1 MNNSLS
7 LNQSLKQQLV
17 LSPQLIQTLEVLAMN
32 NIELHERIKGEIEQ
46 NPALVIPPERNLS
59 IERLSSISSKGSVA
73 EDLSDKSSYGSD
85 KSMGIRTSG
94 TFDQAASDNNK
105 MFLEGALT
113 SPESLQDHLLEQL
126 GCLSIDEEKC
136 ELAKLIISNL
146 DHNGFHRNQVDE
158 LVPSAR
164 RKKLHEAL
172 EVVQAL
178 DPSGIAVSDVRESLV
193 LQAKHDGLKGEDLS
207 IFTEMVLHHLENLK
221 SGKFRQIAKTLHSDE
236 EQIQMLYDYL
246 RTLTPYPASAFDS
259 GEIQYIVPEL
269 SVKRIDNTLKLH
281 MNTGTLPELIID
293 EEFTALAEEVGPD
306 QKKETGTYIKEAL
319 RKAAQLQSSVQMRYD
334 TIRKIGIILLEKQH
348 SFFLEGPA
356 KLKPLTYRDIAGEVG
371 VHETTISRAV
381 NGKYIDTDFGI
392 FPMKELF
399 SSSLQSSASSSGE
412 VSKRAVKEMIDV
424 IIRENTSG
432 KALSDQKIA
441 NILQDRGI
449 SIARRTVNKYRK
461 ELQIDSSYER

>member
-32 NIELHERIKGEIEQ
+32 NLELHDRIKNEIEQ
-46 NPALVIPPERNLS
+46 NPALIIPPERNIS
-59 IERLSSISSKGSVA
+59 IERLSSLSSQGSVV
-73 EDLSDKSSYGSD
+73 DDYSDKSSYGSD

-126 GCLSIDEEKC
+126 GCIPVDEGTYD
-136 ELAKLIISNL
+136 LACLIISNL
-146 DHNGFHRNQVDE
+146 DHNGFHRNPVEE
-158 LVPSAR
+158 LAPSSQA
-164 RKKLHEAL
+164 KLLQEAL
-172 EVVQAL
+172 TLVQSL
-178 DPSGIAVSDVRESLV
+178 DPAGIAVTDVRESLI
-193 LQAKHDGLKGEDLS
+193 LQAKLDGVDGEDLS
-207 IFTEMVLHHLENLK
+207 IFSEMVRHHLEKLK
-221 SGKFRQIAKTLHSDE
+221 SGKFKNIAKALSTDE
-236 EQIQMLYDYL
+236 DKITMLYDYL
-246 RTLTPYPASAFDS
+246 RTLDPYPASGFDS
-259 GEIQYIVPEL
+259 GDIQYIVPEL
-269 SVKRIDNTLKLH
+269 SVKRIDNALRLH

-293 EEFTALAEEVGPD
+293 EEFSSLAEEAGPD
-306 QKKETGTYIKEAL
+306 EKKEANSYIRDAL
-319 RKAAQLQSSVQMRYD
+319 RKAGQLQSSVKMRYD

-348 SFFLEGPA
+348 DFFLEGPA

-392 FPMKELF
+392 LAMKELF
-399 SSSLQSSASSSGE
+399 SSSLQSSSSQSGE
-412 VSKRAVKEMIDV
+412 VSKRAVKEMIDE
-424 IIRENTSG
+424 IIQGNTSG

-441 NILQDRGI
+441 NILQEKGI